1 MVISNLKAAVKNFD
15 IGKDAIVMGS
25 YGNGWTIGSTKK
37 IPMEEDIAHTYCQRA
52 RLYAFLGHVKEAKED
67 LDIAA
72 MLDSEHPQVFLY
84 QCSVTSEDLVD
95 MAKKLG
101 HGIEISTTSLE
112 KNSDEV
118 SQKKDD
124 AKNSKN
130 KKKRSIMTQKVILS
144 PRKCIP

>member
-15 IGKDAIVMGS
+15 VGKDANCNEWIT
-25 YGNGWTIGSTKK
+25 GNGWTIGSTKK

-84 QCSVTSEDLVD
+84 RGALSHPEDLVD

-101 HGIEISTTSLE
+101 HGIEISTT
-112 KNSDEV
+112 V
-118 SQKKDD
+118 
-124 AKNSKN
+124 
-130 KKKRSIMTQKVILS
+130 
-144 PRKCIP
+144 